1 MGQLTLNLVA
11 ITIFTVTM
19 ASLFGPLIHLPPS
32 VPAIAIV
39 TVLGVA
45 ILDQT
50 SNNGTLGNL
59 LVNGLSRVS
68 PEARQRVLYHEAG
81 HFLIAELMEI
91 PVTDYTLSAWEAWKR
106 GLPGQGGVQFD
117 TALLET
123 TLATGTLPA
132 QVLNRYCTVWMA
144 GVAAE
149 QWIYGE
155 AIGGQDDRQK
165 FTTLGQQIQRPFQE
179 SQMRQRWATLQAKS
193 LLEKHE
199 AAYRSLVEA
208 MEAGAS
214 VADCRAEIAPH
225 LTPTSPALDA
235 EA

>member
-19 ASLFGPLIHLPPS
+19 ASLFGPLIHLPPA

-68 PEARQRVLYHEAG
+68 PEARQRVLHHEAG

-165 FTTLGQQIQRPFQE
+165 FATLGQQIQRPFQE

-199 AAYRSLVEA
+199 AAYHSLVEA

-214 VADCRAEIAPH
+214 VADCRAAIALH